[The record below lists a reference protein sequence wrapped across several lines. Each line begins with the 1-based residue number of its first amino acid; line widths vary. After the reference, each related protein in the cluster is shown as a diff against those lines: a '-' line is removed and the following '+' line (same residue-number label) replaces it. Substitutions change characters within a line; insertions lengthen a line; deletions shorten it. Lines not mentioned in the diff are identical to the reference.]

1 MATVSMDELRQ
12 LAARAFVKAGASES
26 MAAAAAAALVDA
38 DAAGLASHGVSR
50 VPLYAAHLKIGRT
63 DGTAVPRVARERKAA
78 CLIDAGCGMAYEA
91 CALAVREAIARAR
104 EYGVA
109 FAGVTNSNH
118 FGAAAL
124 HLKPLADAGLVGL
137 AFGNSPA
144 AIAPWGGKTPLFGTN
159 PIAAVFPRRDGSAL
173 TIDLSLSEVARG
185 KIMVAK
191 QQGKSIPEGWA
202 LDKEGRATTDP
213 AAALEGS
220 MMPAGGVKGAMLA
233 LTVELLC
240 CALTGAA
247 MGFEA
252 DSFFV
257 TEGNR
262 PRIGQAF
269 LAVDPDALAGRDVYL
284 ERIETLIAKMLED
297 DGVRL
302 PGARREA
309 LAQRARREGIA
320 VPDAL
325 HEQIKALAGA

>member
-1 MATVSMDELRQ
+1 MALVGMDDLRN
-12 LAARAFVKAGASES
+12 LAARAFVNAGASAS
-26 MAAAAAAALVDA
+26 MAAAAADALVAA

-63 DGTAVPRVARERKAA
+63 DGAAVPRVAHERKAA
-78 CLIDAGCGMAYEA
+78 CLVDAGCGMAYEA

-124 HLKPLADAGLVGL
+124 HLKPVADAGMVGL

-144 AIAPWGGKTPLFGTN
+144 AIAPWGGRTPLYGTN
-159 PIAAVFPRRDGSAL
+159 PIAAIFPRRGAAPL

-191 QQGKSIPEGWA
+191 QQGKPIPEGWA

-269 LAVDPDALAGRDVYL
+269 LVVDPGALAGRDAYL
-284 ERIETLIAKMLED
+284 ERIETLIGKMLED

-302 PGARREA
+302 PGARRDA
-309 LAQRARREGIA
+309 LAEAARREGIA
-320 VPDAL
+320 VPDPL
-325 HEQIKALAGA
+325 YEQIRALAGA